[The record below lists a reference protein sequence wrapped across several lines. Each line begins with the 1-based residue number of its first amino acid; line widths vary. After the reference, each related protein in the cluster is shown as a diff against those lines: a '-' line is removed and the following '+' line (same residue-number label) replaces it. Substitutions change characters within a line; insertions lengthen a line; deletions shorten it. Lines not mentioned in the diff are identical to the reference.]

1 MKKYLYIDCDGVI
14 YNSVNLAFKEMEEMG
29 VDTNNQVYID
39 NYFKHVN
46 WDHLINK
53 DTIINDSLKKI
64 KDLIDSNEFFS
75 VQVLTHI
82 SCFYEAIFKTEEIE
96 SQIPGVEV
104 ITLPRLIG
112 KETILDPS
120 NSILVDDALYKIKD
134 WTKKGGIGVWFNQ
147 NVTSIVE
154 PFEISYDQDY
164 YITNNLEDLIKINE
178 LLHSKQKVR
187 KF

>member
-1 MKKYLYIDCDGVI
+1 M
-14 YNSVNLAFKEMEEMG
+14 
-29 VDTNNQVYID
+29 
-39 NYFKHVN
+39 H
-46 WDHLINK
+46 
-53 DTIINDSLKKI
+53 
-64 KDLIDSNEFFS
+64 S

-96 SQIPGVEV
+96 SQVPGVEV

-134 WTKKGGIGVWFNQ
+134 WVKKGGIGVWFNQ

-154 PFEISYDQDY
+154 PFELDDSQDY

-187 KF
+187 KL